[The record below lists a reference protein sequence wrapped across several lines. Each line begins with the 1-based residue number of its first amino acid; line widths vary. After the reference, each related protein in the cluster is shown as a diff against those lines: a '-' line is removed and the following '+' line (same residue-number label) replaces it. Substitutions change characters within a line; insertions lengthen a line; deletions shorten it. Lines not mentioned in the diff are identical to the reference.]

1 MPISLADRVSS
12 ISPSQTIAMNEVA
25 RRLAA
30 EGKDVID
37 LTVGEPDFPTPE
49 PILEAAIQALRE
61 GYTRYTSVAGL
72 PELRAAICAKL
83 RRENG
88 LEYSPE
94 AIVVSCGA
102 KQSLSLLIEAL
113 VGPGDEVVI
122 PVPCWVSY
130 VDMVKL
136 AQGRPV
142 VVPSLAEEGY
152 RLVPEALEAAIGPRT
167 KALILCSPSNPT
179 GAVYSRDELAAL
191 VDVLDRHPQVYLI
204 SDEVYERID
213 YSGKRASP
221 ASFPS
226 LAGRCAVVNGVSK
239 AYAMTGFRLGYLAAD
254 PRLASACAKLQGQS
268 TTCAAGVS
276 QRAALAALGSDPRLV
291 TDMVLAYARRRDLVV
306 ARLEAIPGLRVFRP
320 EGAFYA
326 FPEVR
331 GLDVWNSAP
340 EGGRSAAVSGLL
352 LEKALV
358 ATVPGSAF
366 GDDSA
371 IRLSFATS
379 EAKLTE
385 ALDRITRAIGPS

>member
-1 MPISLADRVSS
+1 MPISLADRVNS
-12 ISPSQTIAMNEVA
+12 ISPSQTIAMNEGA
-25 RRLAA
+25 RRLAS

-37 LTVGEPDFPTPE
+37 LTLGEPDFPTPE
-49 PILEAAIQALRE
+49 PILEAAIKALRE
-61 GYTRYTSVAGL
+61 GHTRYTSVAGI
-72 PELRAAICAKL
+72 PELREAICAKL

-102 KQSLSLLIEAL
+102 KQSLSLLIQAL

-122 PVPCWVSY
+122 PAPCWVSY

-136 AQGRPV
+136 AEGRPV
-142 VVPSLAEEGY
+142 VLPTLAEKGY
-152 RLVPEALEAAIGPRT
+152 RLQAEALEAAIGPRT

-179 GAVYSRDELAAL
+179 GAVYSREELAAL
-191 VDVLDRHPQVYLI
+191 VEVLDRHPQVFLI

-213 YSGKRASP
+213 FSGQGASP

-291 TDMVLAYARRRDLVV
+291 ADMVAAYARRRDLVV
-306 ARLEAIPGLRVFRP
+306 SRLEALPGLRVFRP

-331 GLDVWNSAP
+331 GLAAWKAAP
-340 EGGRSAAVSGLL
+340 EGRRSAAISSLL

-366 GDDSA
+366 GDDSGL
-371 IRLSFATS
+371 RLSFATS
-379 EAKLTE
+379 EARLE
-385 ALDRITRAIGPS
+385 AALDRISRVLA